1 MKKTIPKKEIGKF
14 LLLWCAVMLISAW
27 MLQWKV
33 IQDANNLVFDPLS
46 TGLNRNDIV
55 IVGIDDTSLQ
65 NIGAWPW
72 NRDVHARLVQA
83 LGQYAPR
90 AVGFDVLFAEAR
102 AGDIEMQQALDRAP
116 FRVVLASKIE
126 PLGYVKS
133 VYALHNKNV
142 MEGVVNVNPDSDA
155 KVRSTQKYFLNK
167 GVCVPSFAEALT
179 TVQGQDNQTVCN
191 IKDNVLRYQENIPR
205 VSYVDVLNG
214 RVPPE
219 ALKDK
224 IALVGFATTDLE
236 TDSFFGILGT
246 KINGVEIHA
255 HALATALNNTQVIEV
270 SRPWVLSVNLFL
282 ALLLALIPFVLRRVW
297 LQLGMFIGI
306 ITLTFLTAIFAYEF
320 GYKTYIPW
328 AIGLPAIS
336 YGVALLYSYIMN
348 VRRGEYLKKLFGT
361 YVHPSLL
368 DQLIANPKTLKLGGE
383 KRHMTV
389 LFSDVRGF
397 TTFSEKLSPEA
408 LVDLLNDYLNVMSPV
423 ILDKRGTIDKY
434 IGDAIMAFWNAP
446 VLTKNHELL
455 AVESALIMQ
464 EKLIE
469 FNQSLNRADGMQL
482 GIGIG
487 VNSGEMVVG
496 NMGSDARFNYTVMGD
511 AVNTGSR
518 FESLTKKYGV
528 VTIVGELTRHA
539 ISDEKILFRK
549 LDVMTVK
556 GKTESTTIYEPLRVS
571 ESMKMFV
578 EKYGQ
583 GFAAYEKGDFAL
595 ARTFL
600 EPLAMTSDAPS
611 IMLIDRMK
619 TIDVSTWHGVWKWD
633 EK

>member
-14 LLLWCAVMLISAW
+14 LLLWCAVMLVSAW

-33 IQDANNLVFDPLS
+33 MQDANNLVFDPLS
-46 TGLNRNDIV
+46 TGVERSDIV
-55 IVGIDDTSLQ
+55 IVGIDDSSLQ
-65 NIGAWPW
+65 KIGAWPW

-102 AGDIEMQQALDRAP
+102 AGDIEMQEALDRAP
-116 FRVVLASKIE
+116 YRVVLASKIE

-142 MEGVVNVNPDSDA
+142 IEGVVNVNPDSDA
-155 KVRSTQKYFLNK
+155 KVRVTQKYFLNK
-167 GVCVPSFAEALT
+167 SACVPSFAEALIAAQ
-179 TVQGQDNQTVCN
+179 VQNNQTACDT
-191 IKDNVLRYQENIPR
+191 KENVLRYQENIPR
-205 VSYVDVLNG
+205 VSYIDVLDG
-214 RVPPE
+214 RVPLDV
-219 ALKDK
+219 LKDK
-224 IALVGFATTDLE
+224 IVLVGFATTDLE
-236 TDSFFGILGT
+236 TDSFFGLLGT

-255 HALATALNNTQVIEV
+255 HAIATTLNNSQVIEI
-270 SRPWVLSVNLFL
+270 SRTRVLLVNLLL
-282 ALLLALIPFVLRRVW
+282 ALLLALIPFILRRVW
-297 LQLGMFIGI
+297 LQLGIFVGV
-306 ITLTFLTAIFAYEF
+306 ITLTFLAAIFAYEF

-328 AIGLPAIS
+328 AIGLPTIS
-336 YGVALLYSYIMN
+336 YAVALLYSYIMN
-348 VRRGEYLKKLFGT
+348 VRKGEYLKKLFGT

-469 FNQSLNRADGMQL
+469 FNRSLNRADGMQL

-518 FESLTKKYGV
+518 FEGLTKKYGV
-528 VTIVGELTRHA
+528 ITIVGEMTRNA
-539 ISDEKILFRK
+539 ITDDNILFRK

-556 GKTESTTIYEPLRVS
+556 GKTEPTTIYEPLRAS
-571 ESMKMFV
+571 DSMKMFV
-578 EKYGQ
+578 EKYSQ
-583 GFAAYEKGDFAL
+583 GFSAYEKGDFVTAKQI
-595 ARTFL
+595 L
-600 EPLAMTSDAPS
+600 EPLVMTGDAPS
-611 IMLIDRMK
+611 IMLIERMR
-619 TIDVSTWHGVWKWD
+619 TIDLATWTGAWKWD